1 MVESSIGSLG
11 NNDSDGCKNVQVQL
25 RSFKLYR
32 AYSISFS
39 SLNVGNFFVNWILKD
54 CIEDQEK
61 KKRKSLPYV
70 QVVVVLW
77 RQRNAQESVMHVQS
91 CCFANLNLLLVL
103 PFLLTSPLSLLK
115 LPHSNYET
123 NLWCS
128 LRKDKVV
135 WMHSQMCGWILLKW
149 MDIYEEE
156 LKTIIIS
163 KAVKIL

>member
-11 NNDSDGCKNVQVQL
+11 NNDNDGCKNVQVQL

-61 KKRKSLPYV
+61 KKESRCLMFTPSIKRKIRHVY
-70 QVVVVLW
+70 VVVVLW

-91 CCFANLNLLLVL
+91 CCLANLNLLLFCHSCWRRRCRCL
-103 PFLLTSPLSLLK
+103 SFL
-115 LPHSNYET
+115 
-123 NLWCS
+123 
-128 LRKDKVV
+128 
-135 WMHSQMCGWILLKW
+135 
-149 MDIYEEE
+149 
-156 LKTIIIS
+156 IIIMKPTFEVLS
-163 KAVKIL
+163 ERIKLFGCTVKCVDGYCWSEWTSTRKS